1 MPSAHFLVPESET
14 STHYFYALS
23 RNGRLN
29 DDDLSKRMAE
39 IIRRAFIDEDEPM
52 IRAVEDVMDGREFFS
67 MRPVILETDASGI
80 MARRMLAKMIRE
92 EQQRSE
98 ERRVGKECVVRVDL
112 GGRRV
117 IKKKNTK

>member
-1 MPSAHFLVPESET
+1 MADCGEIPETGSRMPSAHFLVPESET

-52 IRAVEDVMDGREFFS
+52 IRAVEAVMDGREFFS

-80 MARRMLAKMIRE
+80 MARRTDRTSKRLNSRHK
-92 EQQRSE
+92 
-98 ERRVGKECVVRVDL
+98 
-112 GGRRV
+112 
-117 IKKKNTK
+117 

>member
-67 MRPVILETDASGI
+67 MRPVILETDASVI
-80 MARRMLAKMIRE
+80 MARRLLAKLIRE
-92 EQQRSE
+92 EQQAGANSPAGAEPVTFNPRIFPPTPFSHT
-98 ERRVGKECVVRVDL
+98 L
-112 GGRRV
+112 
-117 IKKKNTK
+117 

>member
-1 MPSAHFLVPESET
+1 MADCGEIPETGSRMPSAHFLVPESET

-67 MRPVILETDASGI
+67 LRPVILDTDPSGQIGRAASRG
-80 MARRMLAKMIRE
+80 
-92 EQQRSE
+92 
-98 ERRVGKECVVRVDL
+98 RVRQHV
-112 GGRRV
+112 
-117 IKKKNTK
+117 